1 MAVRGIERVRVN
13 SRRRFGRAA
22 GEVTDRAV
30 YALLSSGAAFAAILT
45 PVETGNLINSQ
56 YAPQLRRGNGFTTGH
71 VGYTADY
78 AAAVHDM
85 PGTLKGLPRASGRGN
100 YWDPGGQPEFLEQG
114 IEEVMKT
121 GMGVLRREYRV

>member
-30 YALLSSGAAFAAILT
+30 YTLLSSGAAFAAILT

-78 AAAVHDM
+78 AGAVHDM